1 MTEVAGLAHG
11 DEVRTVWFYRDYVRM
26 TGGHLKH
33 SHYFDHVRRTPG
45 FAPRIV
51 FGGAAPSAAQA
62 RERARLWPGGE
73 GDSAGRWSP
82 RPRDLLFIAG
92 QDWRYVMRSGLQRLP
107 NPRINLI
114 QHVRH
119 AHEDTEL
126 CGYLGE
132 RAVRICVSR
141 EVADAITATGRTS
154 GPVLTIPNG
163 TDAAPCAWGGDG
175 SPAGYDA
182 RPVPVTIAGYK
193 RPELARALS
202 GRLRA
207 AGIEH
212 RLLDAVHRSRRLPRA
227 ARGEPG
233 RGLPAPRGGGLL
245 PARARGH
252 GRGRRRGDPGLHRQP
267 GLLPPRRHL
276 PGRGAR
282 ARVPVRRDAQGTG
295 PVWRGALRPASSGPG
310 CRRRPFARRG
320 AGALSG
326 DPPGHRPRLGRRKLE
341 RTLKGVA
348 KCSSCCLPMPRAVRV
363 PGSSSGAMRAS
374 PAVSGSE
381 PESGGCPYPPIGR
394 SWS

>member
-1 MTEVAGLAHG
+1 MTEGAGPAHG
-11 DEVRTVWFYRDYVRM
+11 DEVRTVWFYRDYVRL

-51 FGGAAPSAAQA
+51 FGGAAPNAAQA

-126 CGYLGE
+126 YGYLGE
-132 RAVRICVSR
+132 RALRICVSR
-141 EVADAITATGRTS
+141 EVADAIAATGRTS

-212 RLLDAVHRSRRLPRA
+212 RLLDAFIDRGAFLALLAESRVAVCLPRA
-227 ARGEPG
+227 EEGFY
-233 RGLPAPRGGGLL
+233 LPALEAMAAGAVVVTLDCIGNRGFCRHDDTCLIAA
-245 PARARGH
+245 PAPASLFGETRRALALSGAERS
-252 GRGRRRGDPGLHRQP
+252 GLHR
-267 GLLPPRRHL
+267 
-276 PGRGAR
+276 R
-282 ARVPVRRDAQGTG
+282 ARDAAAGHSLDAERARFQELLRDIDR
-295 PVWRGALRPASSGPG
+295 VW
-310 CRRRPFARRG
+310 
-320 AGALSG
+320 G
-326 DPPGHRPRLGRRKLE
+326 DGN
-341 RTLKGVA
+341 
-348 KCSSCCLPMPRAVRV
+348 
-363 PGSSSGAMRAS
+363 
-374 PAVSGSE
+374 
-381 PESGGCPYPPIGR
+381 
-394 SWS
+394 WSAP